1 MSADVLWFGSNFIAD
16 FTMPAHKSSS
26 TLRFWFEFPLL
37 ECSRIRNIRFAR
49 AILNTLNWGAHWK
62 FSRNAWDTREKKNLI
77 IAGFSLV
84 LSWVVFFVSLL
95 SRVMFSFTLLSRVPR
110 VASKAPMSASVRHVQ
125 ATVRSICLSCRE
137 RKREIIMIRLRNISG
152 AYRLL
157 NISIITYEKPCGWH
171 TAEGIFS

>member
-1 MSADVLWFGSNFIAD
+1 MSADVLWFWSNFIAD

-26 TLRFWFEFPLL
+26 TLRFWFEFPVL

-95 SRVMFSFTLLSRVPR
+95 SRVMFSFTLLSRVSR
-110 VASKAPMSASVRHVQ
+110 VGSKAPMSASVRPVQ
-125 ATVRSICLSCRE
+125 ATVRSISLSRRE
-137 RKREIIMIRLRNISG
+137 RKREIIMIRLRNV
-152 AYRLL
+152 
-157 NISIITYEKPCGWH
+157 SIITYEKPRGWH
-171 TAEGIFS
+171 TAEGIFSQCI

>member
-1 MSADVLWFGSNFIAD
+1 MVQVQFYCRFYNASTQVIFHVKILIWFDS
-16 FTMPAHKSSS
+16 
-26 TLRFWFEFPLL
+26 LL

-77 IAGFSLV
+77 IAGFSVV

-125 ATVRSICLSCRE
+125 ATVRSICLSRRE
-137 RKREIIMIRLRNISG
+137 RKREIIMIRLR
-152 AYRLL
+152 